1 MLRRIRPGAFKDELC
16 PESLHCG
23 VSCGPWRDFL
33 PSHDDQLFLD
43 QFAAIDAVAPLCVY
57 GQKSDAAQ
65 FASRRLR
72 ACTSCGRL
80 YFSESHHP
88 DSRWPRQYARGKR
101 ARPEPICLPVVV
113 LSSSSLPDDKNR
125 AKELGANDYLAKP
138 TGPDDLM
145 TLVKGLD
152 DRWLKE
158 D

>member
-1 MLRRIRPGAFKDELC
+1 MASGEISSASHILVAEDDENDFFLLCRAFQKAGLRHKLIHA
-16 PESLHCG
+16 
-23 VSCGPWRDFL
+23 RDGQEAINYL
-33 PSHDDQLFLD
+33 SAMASQNGNDAKLKLFLLD
-43 QFAAIDAVAPLCVY
+43 LKMPLVD
-57 GQKSDAAQ
+57 GFDVLLW
-65 FASRRLR
+65 LR
-72 ACTSCGRL
+72 T
-80 YFSESHHP
+80 
-88 DSRWPRQYARGKR
+88 
-101 ARPEPICLPVVV
+101 RPEPICLPVVV

>member
-1 MLRRIRPGAFKDELC
+1 MAVSYNLNNARHVLVADDDENDVFLLRRAFQKAGL
-16 PESLHCG
+16 PHTLIH
-23 VSCGPWRDFL
+23 VRDGQEAL
-33 PSHDDQLFLD
+33 NYLSSKTSPNGKQTKPNLLLLD
-43 QFAAIDAVAPLCVY
+43 LKMPLVD
-57 GQKSDAAQ
+57 GFDV
-65 FASRRLR
+65 L
-72 ACTSCGRL
+72 L
-80 YFSESHHP
+80 
-88 DSRWPRQYARGKR
+88 WLR

>member
-1 MLRRIRPGAFKDELC
+1 MASGDISNARYVLVADDDENDVFLLRRAFQKAGL
-16 PESLHCG
+16 PHTLIH
-23 VSCGPWRDFL
+23 VRDGQEAINYL
-33 PSHDDQLFLD
+33 SGKNHAKLKLFLLD
-43 QFAAIDAVAPLCVY
+43 LKMPLVD
-57 GQKSDAAQ
+57 GFDV
-65 FASRRLR
+65 L
-72 ACTSCGRL
+72 L
-80 YFSESHHP
+80 
-88 DSRWPRQYARGKR
+88 WLR

>member
-1 MLRRIRPGAFKDELC
+1 MASCERGNAKHVLVADDDENDVFLLRRAFQKAGL
-16 PESLHCG
+16 SHTLIH
-23 VSCGPWRDFL
+23 VRDGQEAINYL
-33 PSHDDQLFLD
+33 SGKNHAKLKLFLLD
-43 QFAAIDAVAPLCVY
+43 LKMPLVD
-57 GQKSDAAQ
+57 GFDV
-65 FASRRLR
+65 L
-72 ACTSCGRL
+72 L
-80 YFSESHHP
+80 
-88 DSRWPRQYARGKR
+88 WLR
-101 ARPEPICLPVVV
+101 ARPQPICLPVVV

>member
-1 MLRRIRPGAFKDELC
+1 MASGDISNARYVLVADDDENDVFLLRRAFQKAGL
-16 PESLHCG
+16 PHTLIH
-23 VSCGPWRDFL
+23 VRDGQEAINYL
-33 PSHDDQLFLD
+33 SGKNHAKLKLFLLD
-43 QFAAIDAVAPLCVY
+43 LKMPLVD
-57 GQKSDAAQ
+57 GFDVLLW
-65 FASRRLR
+65 LR
-72 ACTSCGRL
+72 ARL
-80 YFSESHHP
+80 
-88 DSRWPRQYARGKR
+88 D
-101 ARPEPICLPVVV
+101 PICLPVVV

>member
-1 MLRRIRPGAFKDELC
+1 MASGEISSASHILVAEDDENDVFLLRRAFQKAGL
-16 PESLHCG
+16 PHTLIH
-23 VSCGPWRDFL
+23 VRDGQEAINYL
-33 PSHDDQLFLD
+33 SGKNHAKLKLFLLD
-43 QFAAIDAVAPLCVY
+43 LKMPLVD
-57 GQKSDAAQ
+57 GFDVLLW
-65 FASRRLR
+65 LR
-72 ACTSCGRL
+72 AR
-80 YFSESHHP
+80 
-88 DSRWPRQYARGKR
+88 R
-101 ARPEPICLPVVV
+101 EPICLPVVV

>member
-1 MLRRIRPGAFKDELC
+1 MINNRSDEHEILMASGNISNARHVLVADDDENDVFLLRRAFQKAGL
-16 PESLHCG
+16 PHTLIH
-23 VSCGPWRDFL
+23 VRDGQEAINYL
-33 PSHDDQLFLD
+33 SGKNHAKLKLFLLD
-43 QFAAIDAVAPLCVY
+43 LKMPLVD
-57 GQKSDAAQ
+57 GFDV
-65 FASRRLR
+65 L
-72 ACTSCGRL
+72 L
-80 YFSESHHP
+80 
-88 DSRWPRQYARGKR
+88 WLR
-101 ARPEPICLPVVV
+101 ARPQPICLPVVV

>member
-1 MLRRIRPGAFKDELC
+1 MAAREISKASHILVAEDDENDVFLLRRAFQKAGL
-16 PESLHCG
+16 PHTLIH
-23 VSCGPWRDFL
+23 VRDGQEAINYL
-33 PSHDDQLFLD
+33 SGKNHAKLKLFLLD
-43 QFAAIDAVAPLCVY
+43 LKMPFVDGFDVL
-57 GQKSDAAQ
+57 
-65 FASRRLR
+65 LW
-72 ACTSCGRL
+72 L
-80 YFSESHHP
+80 
-88 DSRWPRQYARGKR
+88 R
-101 ARPEPICLPVVV
+101 ARPQPICLPVVV

>member
-1 MLRRIRPGAFKDELC
+1 MASGDITNARYVLVADDDENDVFLLRRAFQKAGL
-16 PESLHCG
+16 PHTLIH
-23 VSCGPWRDFL
+23 VRDGQEAINYL
-33 PSHDDQLFLD
+33 SGKNHAKLKLLLLD
-43 QFAAIDAVAPLCVY
+43 LKMPLVD
-57 GQKSDAAQ
+57 GFDV
-65 FASRRLR
+65 L
-72 ACTSCGRL
+72 L
-80 YFSESHHP
+80 
-88 DSRWPRQYARGKR
+88 WLR
-101 ARPEPICLPVVV
+101 ARPQPICLPVVV